1 MANSEQVVKI
11 DVQTKGATT
20 AAKQLSGL
28 GKVVSSLTKAFS
40 KAFAFEK
47 VANYIQSAAAS
58 SGKLDKELLVLRL
71 ALGKLKAAIGDAI
84 APLGAVFLPIVQ
96 KAVWAATRL
105 VKAVGKVIAALFGQ
119 GDAAKDVAKSQG
131 ELSKTNENVK
141 RSLAGFDEIDRLDAD
156 AGEETAVSAADNTL
170 TPQLQAVVDQI
181 LSLLRPL
188 QMIDFSPAVA
198 AFGRLK
204 EAIAPLQQTLFT
216 GLNWAWHNLLVPLAA
231 WTIEDL
237 LPVFL
242 ETLAAALGVLNSV
255 IVALQPAATW
265 LWDTFLQPIAQ
276 WTGELAIQALQ
287 WLAEKLEVLSDWIGN
302 NQKLV
307 ETFAIVLGSFAVAW
321 GLVNSAVSIWQ
332 NVSKAASAVTSAF
345 NLATSGTTGT
355 MLLVSAAI
363 AAVIAIVVLLV
374 KNWDTVKATAI
385 QVWEA
390 IKSAWGSAWGWFKDK
405 ILDPLTN
412 GFKSMVNGIIG
423 FLNTLIAGVVGGIN
437 GIISL
442 LNKLSFTVPDW
453 VPGLGGK
460 ELGFSLKPVS
470 TPQIP
475 YLAQGAVLPANNPF
489 LAVLGDQKRGVNVEA
504 PLDTIKQALA
514 EVLAVQENAGET
526 TVNVNFTGSLAQLA
540 RVLKPQID
548 VETRRKG
555 ISLAKGAMF

>member
-47 VANYIQSAAAS
+47 VANYIQSAVAS

-242 ETLAAALGVLNSV
+242 DTLAAALGVLNSV
-255 IVALQPAATW
+255 IVALQPAANW
-265 LWDTFLQPIAQ
+265 LIERLRSIGNWISENPELAQKILLAAGAIAVVNGVMGDFNILGGAAVKMMGGLTNPIGIVGAAMKTLGAALVLLITNWDGVKLAASKAWESVRSVWGGAAQ
-276 WTGELAIQALQ
+276 WVAAN
-287 WLAEKLEVLSDWIGN
+287 VLTPLSYG
-302 NQKLV
+302 
-307 ETFAIVLGSFAVAW
+307 
-321 GLVNSAVSIWQ
+321 
-332 NVSKAASAVTSAF
+332 
-345 NLATSGTTGT
+345 
-355 MLLVSAAI
+355 
-363 AAVIAIVVLLV
+363 
-374 KNWDTVKATAI
+374 
-385 QVWEA
+385 
-390 IKSAWGSAWGWFKDK
+390 FKD
-405 ILDPLTN
+405 T
-412 GFKSMVNGIIG
+412 VNGIIG

-437 GIISL
+437 GIISVI
-442 LNKLSFTVPDW
+442 NKLSFTVPDW
-453 VPGLGGK
+453 VPGVGGK